1 MSKPKPDDRILTAEL
16 FAQVLTHHPFLLD
29 LKGTSPARS
38 DFVRL
43 LWAVKDSLEDY
54 SAKIRV
60 STESCGKYS
69 TLRPRIMDA
78 ET

>member
-1 MSKPKPDDRILTAEL
+1 MSEPKRKPDDRVLTAEL

-43 LWAVKDSLEDY
+43 LWAIKDSLESYVDEFFLEG
-54 SAKIRV
+54 ANR
-60 STESCGKYS
+60 G
-69 TLRPRIMDA
+69 
-78 ET
+78 